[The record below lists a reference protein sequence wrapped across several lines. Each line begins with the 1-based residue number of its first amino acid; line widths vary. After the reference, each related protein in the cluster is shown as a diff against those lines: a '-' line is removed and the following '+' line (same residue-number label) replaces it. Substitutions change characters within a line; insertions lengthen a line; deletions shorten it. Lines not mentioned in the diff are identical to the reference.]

1 MPPCA
6 ALAHVN
12 VSVLYQF
19 VDTAKPPWPTSV
31 APRRGLSRSGSAW
44 PGRSQKDGLPSCR
57 GRVCIQRFKA
67 IDSREEGQPG
77 CCPFHRER
85 EWTPRRATLLCSPPF
100 RSSAQ
105 ASPGEFKVASGE
117 MSESEFTAFLEGFIR
132 LAVQHSQDGSIHF
145 VFLDWRHLPELLS
158 AAWPIYEKPRHRTRD
173 AWPAVG
179 FALVLARGISIC
191 GTSARARLGLT
202 FPRRA

>member
-1 MPPCA
+1 
-6 ALAHVN
+6 
-12 VSVLYQF
+12 
-19 VDTAKPPWPTSV
+19 
-31 APRRGLSRSGSAW
+31 
-44 PGRSQKDGLPSCR
+44 

-77 CCPFHRER
+77 RCPFYRER

-145 VFLDWRHLPELLS
+145 VFMDWRHLPELLS